1 MTDSSCKTNINND
14 YDNFFLFK
22 TGILN
27 KDSPTLQN
35 DRKIMFQFAC
45 LPVRFILALLLLY
58 ISDIE
63 FINIHVQNII
73 SILIISFSIY
83 HLQTK
88 EPTSVKCQWWNNNLE
103 VGFLYLVLVS
113 VVVGLFC
120 EFKTLKI
127 VSMYMIFSILVG
139 LLQSIVL
146 EPFKP

>member
-45 LPVRFILALLLLY
+45 LPVWFILAFFLLY
-58 ISDIE
+58 ISDID
-63 FINIHVQNII
+63 FINIYVQNII
-73 SILIISFSIY
+73 SILIIGFSIY

-88 EPTSVKCQWWNNNLE
+88 EPKSVKCQWWDNNLE
-103 VGFLYLVLVS
+103 VSILHLVLVS
-113 VVVGLFC
+113 VIVGLFY
-120 EFKTLKI
+120 EFRTLKI
-127 VSMYMIFSILVG
+127 VSMYMIFSILIG
-139 LLQSIVL
+139 LLQSIII